1 MGTGEKRMKDIE
13 WFIHRAEEKD
23 HNSTLNA
30 ITYYNIT
37 GDYDRLVKRLKK
49 IVEGY

>member
-1 MGTGEKRMKDIE
+1 MRDIQ
-13 WFIHRAEEKD
+13 WILHRAEEKD
-23 HNSTLNA
+23 HNATVNA

-49 IVEGY
+49 ITEGH